1 MIPRIGSINAALAA
15 GDLFSHLGSQANYGA
30 ILKSTID
37 VVRDQ
42 EEIVEF
48 FLRTTTKWTGYI
60 CTGVS
65 ANQTHFVSA
74 EILQSTEAN
83 ASTALGALIISM
95 MKNVDGDKIKVNK
108 TMNWLSD

>member
-1 MIPRIGSINAALAA
+1 MIPRLGSINAAVAA
-15 GDLFSHLGSQANYGA
+15 GEFFAHLGSQANYGS

-37 VVRDQ
+37 VVKDK

-60 CTGVS
+60 CGGVS
-65 ANQTHFVSA
+65 ANQAHFISVD
-74 EILQSTEAN
+74 ILQSTEAN

-95 MKNVDGDKIKVNK
+95 M
-108 TMNWLSD
+108 